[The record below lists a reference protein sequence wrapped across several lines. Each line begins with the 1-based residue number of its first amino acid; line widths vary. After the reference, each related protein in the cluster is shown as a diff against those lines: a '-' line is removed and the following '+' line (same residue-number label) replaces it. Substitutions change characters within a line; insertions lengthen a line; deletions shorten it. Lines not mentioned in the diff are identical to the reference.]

1 MSAPPADSVES
12 PRQEIPGIMERLLA
26 FLGPPGGLQ
35 RRFALGALWSVA
47 GAILTTGTTQAASI
61 ISGRILGAG
70 GLGVLALIQSTVV
83 LGGVLGGSGIGL
95 AATKHV
101 AAARVR
107 RDGEAGELVRAAR
120 LLAWAAGGF
129 IAVVFYVC
137 GTASSTLSHGR
148 AEMSFVLRVSAP
160 LVLLNAVI
168 AIQQGVMA
176 GFEDYRG
183 IAMTNALRG
192 VSVLVLTIILAPA
205 LGLEGAIWALAISS
219 AAGLGLCEWEVRS
232 LRQKTFAPGAWVDL
246 LKTAKQLWRSALP
259 MLVSGIA
266 IGAGNWLTNVILAK
280 STRGFSELGQYY
292 AADRWRLLC
301 VFFSTYAGAAV
312 LPYLS
317 STASLGDSAG
327 FEKLA
332 RVNIRLTL
340 TSTLPLALVTALLSK
355 PLMSTYGASYTD
367 AWPVL
372 AVLAVTSVPTVL
384 NSALGQVLVSKGRFW
399 FRAACDIVLAAVA
412 LGFLLLPPSPASAL
426 KLAFSQVLSFTIVAA
441 MAWISIHGTPSAKV
455 SAMHVDQK
463 VAP

>member
-1 MSAPPADSVES
+1 MSAPQADSVES
-12 PRQEIPGIMERLLA
+12 PRQEVPRIMEWLLA

-47 GAILTTGTTQAASI
+47 GAILTTGATQAASI
-61 ISGRILGAG
+61 VSGRILGTG

-95 AATKHV
+95 AATKHI

-107 RDGEAGELVRAAR
+107 RDGEAGDLVRVAR
-120 LLAWAAGGF
+120 LVAWAAGGL
-129 IAVVFYVC
+129 IAGVFYVC
-137 GTASSTLSHGR
+137 GTASSALSHGQ

-160 LVLLNAVI
+160 LVLLNAAI

-183 IAMTNALRG
+183 IAMTNTVRG
-192 VSVLVLTIILAPA
+192 VSVLVLTIILAPT
-205 LGLEGAIWALAISS
+205 LGLGGAIWALGISS
-219 AAGLGLCEWEVRS
+219 AVGLGMCEWKVRS
-232 LRQKTFAPGAWVDL
+232 LGQKTSAPGTWVGL
-246 LKTAKQLWRSALP
+246 LKTTRQLWHSALP

-266 IGAGNWLTNVILAK
+266 IGAGNWLTNIILAK

-301 VFFSTYAGAAV
+301 VFFSTYAGAAM

-317 STASLGDSAG
+317 STASLGDYAS

-332 RVNIRLTL
+332 RVNIRLNL
-340 TSTLPLALVTALLSK
+340 ALTLPLALVTALLSK

-372 AVLAVTSVPTVL
+372 AVLAMTSVPTVL
-384 NSALGQVLVSKGRFW
+384 NSALGQVLVSKGHFW
-399 FRAACDIVLAAVA
+399 FRAVCDIVLAAVA
-412 LGFLLLPPSPASAL
+412 LGLLLLPPSPVSAL
-426 KLAFSQVLSFTIVAA
+426 KLALSQVLSFTFVAA
-441 MAWISIHGTPSAKV
+441 IAWISIFKAPSAKDSTMHADQRV
-455 SAMHVDQK
+455 S
-463 VAP
+463 P